1 MIMNKKTP
9 LQNTAADVATPAVAG
24 APADPAQK
32 VLDVFLKTTRKQVL
46 KDQKV
51 ARERDKAIIA
61 NLPAALGEM
70 ETDALRDLFVALE
83 ASATTPQR
91 NLIVTHPMRPEGIDE
106 RVEEAVSKRAEEAEK
121 VKARREEE
129 RKEKERQK
137 FEELKRKFEPD
148 AATNAIADEEAPEG

>member
-1 MIMNKKTP
+1 MTKKTT
-9 LQNTAADVATPAVAG
+9 LQNTAADVTTSAVAS

-32 VLDVFLKTTRKQVL
+32 VLDTFLKTTRKQVL

-61 NLPAALGEM
+61 NLPAALDEL
-70 ETDALRDLFVALE
+70 EPEALRQLFVVLE
-83 ASATTPQR
+83 ASATNPQR
-91 NLIVTHPMRPEGIDE
+91 NLIATHPMRPEGIDD
-106 RVEEAVSKRAEEAEK
+106 RVEEAVAKRAEEAEK
-121 VKARREEE
+121 AKARREEE

-148 AATNAIADEEAPEG
+148 AATNIVADEVASEA

>member
-1 MIMNKKTP
+1 MAFNRASRCATDGP
-9 LQNTAADVATPAVAG
+9 RAAQLIAVCVWTCVC
-24 APADPAQK
+24 PRS
-32 VLDVFLKTTRKQVL
+32 V
-46 KDQKV
+46 
-51 ARERDKAIIA
+51 A

-148 AATNAIADEEAPEG
+148 AATNAIADEDTPEG